1 MNQVINQSKKIIA
14 IDLDGT
20 TLRSDNTISDYTK
33 EVFQKVEAQ
42 GHLIVIATGR
52 PYRLAIDIYR
62 ELQLTSPMVNFNGAT
77 LTLPGDKDW
86 KYTHNRYVPRD
97 FVFDLLRHQQNFE
110 LDFIGAEYRRKF
122 YLNNFQGAN
131 PAVFGVSK
139 FKAYNRLRIN
149 RLTSDPH
156 SVLLA
161 TRNPDRIAQA
171 EKIQN
176 HYGNEVSISAWGGPD
191 SILEVVPHGVNK
203 AYGLKKLIKAL
214 GYHREQLI
222 AFGDEH
228 NDVEMFQ
235 LAQTGYAMK
244 NASERLIGHAD
255 EILPWTNDESGVA
268 KKLEELFFPDGI

>member
-1 MNQVINQSKKIIA
+1 MPENQKIIA

-20 TLRSDNTISDYTK
+20 TLMSDNTISDYTK
-33 EVFQKVEAQ
+33 DIFHKVEEK

-62 ELQLTSPMVNFNGAT
+62 ELKLTSPMVNFNGAT
-77 LTLPGDKDW
+77 VTLPSDKDW
-86 KYTHNRYVPRD
+86 KYTHKRYIPKD

-122 YLNNFQGAN
+122 YLNNFQGVS

-139 FKAYNRLRIN
+139 FKAYNHLRLN

-156 SVLLA
+156 AVLLS
-161 TRNPDRIAQA
+161 TRNPDRVGQA

-176 HYGNEVSISAWGGPD
+176 HYGDQVSVSAWGGPD

-203 AYGLKKLIKAL
+203 AYGLKKLVEAL
-214 GYHREQLI
+214 DYKKEQLI
-222 AFGDEH
+222 AFGDEY

-235 LAQTGYAMK
+235 FAQTGYAMK

-255 EILPWTNDESGVA
+255 EILPWTNNESGVA
-268 KKLEELFFPDGI
+268 RKLEELFL